1 MAVLDGQEMRED
13 IVSRLLGGETDLA
26 TSKYLDRISEL
37 AGMEEAEHQFLVDPF
52 DRSVA
57 LVFQMFQ
64 SSDLDPWDVDLSFF
78 IEMFSERIEE
88 SENIDLPTCGR
99 LIRMAWS
106 ILKGQASDLIERQE
120 RAFDFTEED
129 ENWDDDD
136 WDDEEEDEGHVAK
149 QKPVLSEEMKAA
161 LELRSQQKKKTPS
174 FRRTEWFRY
183 KRLSR
188 SGWRAP
194 HGMDSKQRRNY
205 KYRSSLVRVGHGKV
219 ATARGLHPSGFKEIM
234 VHNTGDLESIDP
246 ETEAARVGKTVGGRK
261 REQIYSRADELG
273 IRVLNRRRDV

>member
-1 MAVLDGQEMRED
+1 MTVAELKALLKEQGLP
-13 IVSRLLGGETDLA
+13 VSGKKA
-26 TSKYLDRISEL
+26 
-37 AGMEEAEHQFLVDPF
+37 
-52 DRSVA
+52 
-57 LVFQMFQ
+57 
-64 SSDLDPWDVDLSFF
+64 
-78 IEMFSERIEE
+78 
-88 SENIDLPTCGR
+88 
-99 LIRMAWS
+99 
-106 ILKGQASDLIERQE
+106 DLIERLSGAQE
-120 RAFDFTEED
+120 EVSEPEDDATPEVQDAVEETTSDEEFDED
-129 ENWDDDD
+129 SDDD
-136 WDDEEEDEGHVAK
+136 WDDDWDDEEDEGHVAK
-149 QKPVLSEEMKAA
+149 QKPVLSEDMKLA
-161 LELRSQQKKKTPS
+161 LALRSEQKKKTPA
-174 FRRTEWFRY
+174 FKRTEWFRY

-234 VHNTGDLESIDP
+234 VHNTVDLESIDP